1 MKRVK
6 VLFAISAL
14 CISYSAL
21 FGFKFLDNASPKLK
35 DTFEKKYYQTFG
47 KDVRELP
54 NFGQGKHAIFDG
66 LKSAWV
72 SLMPHV
78 LDAFRARANLF
89 QHQGGVPAARLSD
102 FPEAVKFCEDFALAL
117 FDSGVYASK
126 PTKQDFYDII
136 SNFSNILQYLQPDDK
151 GKDDVKDAVK
161 ALEQLKNRA
170 ITNGAK
176 ESPPRAEI
184 RLSAEEKTVP
194 EEATE
199 TVVSVSE
206 EELKLARPSTMVVVP
221 MKEVSQKSAEA
232 LEPFWVDFDKFLVVA
247 HNALY
252 EGQMA
257 TLEWEANVLA
267 SSYSG
272 DANVRQIM
280 GDFLR
285 DCRQFNELFEIYRT
299 VVAADVGDKAVKDAK
314 DKLAQFLVSIKKI
327 NENAF
332 RFFNDIVR
340 RWGDEV
346 QVAPHTPVRKAEV
359 DVAAGKKPVVVASD
373 LTTRNELEAQR
384 TVLLWRID
392 VLEAEGKPASLIAAK
407 RARLAEV
414 EEALRR

>member
-257 TLEWEANVLA
+257 TLEWKAKLFADSYANNPA
-267 SSYSG
+267 
-272 DANVRQIM
+272 AQRIQQII
-280 GDFLR
+280 GEFLK
-285 DCRQFNELFEIYRT
+285 DCRQFNVLFETYRT
-299 VVAADVGDKAVKDAK
+299 VVAAGVDVDAK
-314 DKLAQFLVSIKKI
+314 TVQEARDNLEKFLVFIRTI
-327 NENAF
+327 NEYAYN
-332 RFFNDIVR
+332 FFNDIVR
-340 RWGDEV
+340 RWEQEAGIALRE
-346 QVAPHTPVRKAEV
+346 QAPSRQPEIESATRRELSLDKYFLQLRVKE
-359 DVAAGKKPVVVASD
+359 
-373 LTTRNELEAQR
+373 LTAQGADA
-384 TVLLWRID
+384 T
-392 VLEAEGKPASLIAAK
+392 LIAKLQAK
-407 RARLAEV
+407 IASIDAQLSK
-414 EEALRR
+414 